1 MIYLSFNIR
10 NPLYFHEWKDENCIN
25 LEYPVTKNK
34 TLEIQFEKNTNDIIR
49 FMFQLSFKQSH
60 AGIKFAV
67 DFMTFSIMFD
77 FFDNRHWDYH
87 NNCWEINPEK
97 E

>member
-1 MIYLSFNIR
+1 
-10 NPLYFHEWKDENCIN
+10 
-25 LEYPVTKNK
+25 
-34 TLEIQFEKNTNDIIR
+34 
-49 FMFQLSFKQSH
+49 MFQLSFKQSH